1 MKIGY
6 TYTDARRIETA
17 YFALP
22 ESSRTKKGREIRS
35 AFLSALKMCG
45 VRFVE
50 TSAFW
55 PRVDAF
61 RVYAP
66 DGNDFPT
73 EQIAEYQRAQKGPE
87 KMV

>member
-1 MKIGY
+1 MTTEY

-22 ESSRTKKGREIRS
+22 ESSKTKKGREIRS

-45 VRFVE
+45 VRFVD
-50 TSAFW
+50 TSVFW

-66 DGNDFPT
+66 NGNDFPA
-73 EQIAEYQRAQKGPE
+73 EQNEEYQRAQKGAE
-87 KMV
+87 EMV

>member
-1 MKIGY
+1 MIIEY

-17 YFALP
+17 YFALL

-45 VRFVE
+45 VRFIDPE
-50 TSAFW
+50 INW

-66 DGNDFPT
+66 DGNEFPA
-73 EQIAEYQRAQKGPE
+73 EQIAEYQRTQKGPG